1 MYRPSALF
9 PPIPPAGVV
18 LSGGYGM
25 PSNVPNAA
33 ITTKNTLTSLTN
45 KNLAHVCDISA
56 DVRRTA
62 AWKYLQDNVSVR
74 AARTALKAYLT
85 ARGILPTA
93 ITTSLTEKVKKI
105 KEVLQQVN
113 KFLKFVKAVADALI
127 YYIIIVRAVINWIM
141 SLPAML
147 LQMAKECA
155 FAFFK
160 SIISLGDDLLGSS
173 GSGILGPEFKTLTTE
188 MKSTF
193 NEAKAVFRNT
203 LALAQIPGQVLNAT
217 LNTNI
222 SLNPTQALAAVD
234 AANQNLITVLASVP
248 SQSVIDSYNQD
259 ASATPTATQ
268 PKAERTAIV

>member
-1 MYRPSALF
+1 MYRPSALY
-9 PPIPPAGVV
+9 PPLPPAGVV
-18 LSGGYGM
+18 LSGAIGI
-25 PSNVPNAA
+25 PSNTPNAA

-74 AARTALKAYLT
+74 AARTALKAYF
-85 ARGILPTA
+85 AGRGILPTGV
-93 ITTSLTEKVKKI
+93 TTSLTEKVKKI
-105 KEVLQQVN
+105 KEILQEVN
-113 KFLKFVKAVADALI
+113 KFLKLIKAVADALV

-141 SLPAML
+141 SLPSML

-155 FAFFK
+155 FAFFQ
-160 SIISLGDDLLGSS
+160 SILSLGNDLLGSS
-173 GSGILGPEFKTLTTE
+173 GDGILGPEFKTLTSE
-188 MKSTF
+188 MSATF

-222 SLNPTQALAAVD
+222 SLNPIQAIAAVD
-234 AANQNLITVLASVP
+234 SANQNLATVLAGAP
-248 SQSVIDSYNQD
+248 SQSQIDSYKSQE
-259 ASATPTATQ
+259 APGKPE
-268 PKAERTAIV
+268 PKRLPLL